1 MYITNGFLNRANMWK
16 LLLLCMLGVSHALGP
31 AEFTLSSSGQMKVK
45 IPEDG
50 FSKVAIHYNVNQ
62 ELPGVTGSR
71 FGHDLVTP
79 NGGFFEWQS
88 TTQAKEGDKI
98 HYWLWGE
105 KGGQGETQTD
115 LSGVVVSDHTTTQ
128 QPIPKPTSPQPIV
141 TNKPVGTASPT
152 QSGSGAVTSN
162 SNGQTAG
169 LSSGVTSSVGTAGSI
184 HKGSQTGS
192 SGGSSGGSGSGFMVG
207 GSRYHGPSKSN
218 TVNCTSYPCLIFEDD
233 FNTLDFSTW
242 EHEITASGGGNWE
255 FQYYTNNRS
264 NSYTK
269 DGTLFIKPT
278 LTSDHYGEKFLTSG
292 SLELW
297 GGSSGDMCTSNM
309 WWGCKRDGTADHP
322 INPIQS
328 ARLRSTRGFTMK
340 YGKVE
345 VEAKIPTG
353 DWIWPAIWMLPVW
366 NAYGQWPAS
375 GEIDIMESRGNI
387 NYHDDKGVSQG
398 HDSVGSTLH
407 FGPGYPF
414 DPYEKAHG
422 EKHLTTGTFSDS
434 FHKFAVE
441 WDETMIRFTIDGE
454 EILKTVPPQ
463 GGFWELGDFDKNAP
477 GMDNPWRGSSKM
489 APFDQEFYLIM
500 NVAVGGVGYFPDTWR
515 NTPSG
520 KPWSD
525 KSDFTTRDFYRAKNQ
540 WYPTWNP
547 DKNDGEDA
555 ALKVNYV
562 KVWKMKP

>member
-1 MYITNGFLNRANMWK
+1 MWK
-16 LLLLCMLGVSHALGP
+16 LLLLCMLGVSNALGP
-31 AEFTLSSSGQMKVK
+31 AQFTLSPSGQMKVK
-45 IPEDG
+45 IPADG

-71 FGHDLVTP
+71 FGQDLVTA

-88 TTQAKEGDKI
+88 TTQAKEGDTI

-105 KGGQGETQTD
+105 KNGQGETQTD
-115 LSGVVVSDHTTTQ
+115 LTGVIVSDHTATQ
-128 QPIPKPTSPQPIV
+128 QPTPKPTSPQPIV

-152 QSGSGAVTSN
+152 QSGSGAVT
-162 SNGQTAG
+162 AG
-169 LSSGVTSSVGTAGSI
+169 LSSGVT
-184 HKGSQTGS
+184 GSQNGS
-192 SGGSSGGSGSGFMVG
+192 SGGSSGGGSGFMVG
-207 GSRYHGPSKSN
+207 GSSYHGPSKSN
-218 TVNCTSYPCLIFEDD
+218 TVNCQSYPCLIFEDD

-242 EHEITASGGGNWE
+242 EHEITAGGGGNWE

-264 NSYTK
+264 NSYVK

-292 SLELW
+292 SLALW
-297 GGSSGDMCTSNM
+297 GGSSADMCTSNM
-309 WWGCKRDGTADHP
+309 FWGCQRDGSADHP

-407 FGPGYPF
+407 FGPGFPF
-414 DPYEKAHG
+414 DPYEKAHA

-441 WDETMIRFTIDGE
+441 WDESMIRFTIDGE
-454 EILKTVPPQ
+454 ELLKTVPPQ
-463 GGFWELGDFDKNAP
+463 GGFWELGEFDKNQP
-477 GMDNPWRGSSKM
+477 GMTNPWRGASKM

-500 NVAVGGVGYFPDTWR
+500 NVAVGGIGFFPDTWS
-515 NTPSG
+515 NTPSA

-525 KSDFTTRDFYRAKNQ
+525 KSEFTARDFYRAKNQ
-540 WYPTWNP
+540 WYPTWNA
-547 DKNDGEDA
+547 DNNDGEDA